1 MLFNS
6 KRKSGAE
13 QRRRVW
19 LHIGHGKTGTTAL
32 QKYFLDRGSQDSAFH
47 YPRTGLR
54 ESGAHHDVFP
64 LEVHRG
70 LLNRAPKLQKALRK
84 EIDKRDPNDVTVLSS
99 EHLCYFRGWQVK
111 QLLQVLEGLDVQILY
126 YVRRQDALIEST
138 YKWLLVGERDKHDG
152 IENFVKSQ
160 PQAFDF
166 VKRLEPWLAHVDPD
180 AIHCRLY
187 HRETCGNDIVS
198 DVEMAMGLPP
208 LDRNDEASQHRESL
222 DSLQVDILRAFDR
235 AHPNSGMREQF
246 LQDLRA
252 AYADHGVH
260 SKKKLMSQQVSADV
274 TARFAETNAAFAK
287 RFLTEEEGRLLLEE
301 QQP

>member
-1 MLFNS
+1 MFNS

-32 QKYFLDRGSQDSAFH
+32 QKYFVHRAQQDSTFH
-47 YPRTGLR
+47 YPETGR
-54 ESGAHHDVFP
+54 RDTGAHHDVFP
-64 LEVHRG
+64 LDIQKG
-70 LLNRAPKLQKALRK
+70 LLKRAPMMLKALRK
-84 EIDKRDPNDVTVLSS
+84 EIDARDPGDVTVLSS

-111 QLLQVLEGLDVQILY
+111 QVLKALDGLDVQLLY

-152 IENFVKSQ
+152 IENFSKTQ

-166 VKRLEPWLAHVDPD
+166 LKRLEPWLDHVAPEN
-180 AIHCRLY
+180 IHCRLY
-187 HRETCGNDIVS
+187 HRETCGSDIAS
-198 DVEMAMGLPP
+198 DAEGILGLDPIP
-208 LDRNDEASQHRESL
+208 REELGRNHRESMC
-222 DSLQVDILRAFDR
+222 SLQVEVLRSFDR
-235 AHPNSGMREQF
+235 AHPKSGMRAQF
-246 LQDLRA
+246 MEEMRA
-252 AYADHGVH
+252 AFVEHGVH

-301 QQP
+301 QQS